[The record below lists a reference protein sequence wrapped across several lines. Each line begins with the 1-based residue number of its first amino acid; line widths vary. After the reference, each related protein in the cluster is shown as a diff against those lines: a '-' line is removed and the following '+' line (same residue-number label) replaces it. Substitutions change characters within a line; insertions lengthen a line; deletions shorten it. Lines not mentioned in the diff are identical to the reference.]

1 MLLYNPPAEPAKS
14 FFAPPPTSS
23 GSKSRVSSHSGV
35 NAETVEK
42 FNRLLKLFPDR
53 STELSDLWNKVG
65 AAAQAVSSSKSWSR
79 HPFFMPAVTDYQ
91 P

>member
-1 MLLYNPPAEPAKS
+1 
-14 FFAPPPTSS
+14 
-23 GSKSRVSSHSGV
+23 
-35 NAETVEK
+35 VEK